1 MKAFHPN
8 HQRQAPQY
16 HHSHHQTQVFRHH
29 QQQINIQ
36 IPRTKPTATTT
47 PAKSLTN
54 LYTAVSSTAAISPIF
69 EITSIKNH
77 F

>member
-8 HQRQAPQY
+8 HQQQATQY
-16 HHSHHQTQVFRHH
+16 HHHHQTQVFRHH

-36 IPRTKPTATTT
+36 IPRRKPRAITT

-54 LYTAVSSTAAISPIF
+54 LYTTVSSTDAISPIF